1 MELTAFTALIGLCC
15 TIIGCMIG
23 VFGFKRN
30 QTNDI
35 KVEAEEDTRDKVQL
49 NTKIDVLLSNNAEIK
64 DEVLANE
71 ICFDTIK
78 GYNKEWNIN
87 GETVVIG
94 VEKENA

>member
-1 MELTAFTALIGLCC
+1 MIRSKLWLTA
-15 TIIGCMIG
+15 
-23 VFGFKRN
+23 
-30 QTNDI
+30 
-35 KVEAEEDTRDKVQL
+35 
-49 NTKIDVLLSNNAEIK
+49 NNAEIK

>member
-1 MELTAFTALIGLCC
+1 MVLNGNYALEA
-15 TIIGCMIG
+15 
-23 VFGFKRN
+23 GFSVGKDALAYEKSDSEAAKTYVN
-30 QTNDI
+30 VIAVKEGNENSDKI
-35 KVEAEEDTRDKVQL
+35 KALVD
-49 NTKIDVLLSNNAEIK
+49 SNNAEIK